1 MVVMVVVEVV
11 EMEVEIDVEVL
22 LLLLWLAAVMLVLEE
37 EPAWLPPS
45 NEHKPPAVTVVTTAA
60 SGFATVDDVKNDEG
74 GEDVVV
80 EDMDVEDDVT
90 IGVPMLGCCS
100 RIASDLDDCKR
111 FSQYNVPIGW
121 ASEAARLLVIKYLW
135 FVVGDSVWLDVDEEG
150 TVVVVIVLLEPGA
163 VVAVIW
169 NCVMEVVV
177 VVVEAKELLVGLM
190 LEGDVRP
197 AVYEN
202 LVMGSL

>member
-11 EMEVEIDVEVL
+11 EMEVDIDVEVL

-45 NEHKPPAVTVVTTAA
+45 NEHKPPAVTAVTAA
-60 SGFATVDDVKNDEG
+60 SGFATVDDVKNDEEG
-74 GEDVVV
+74 EEDVVV

-90 IGVPMLGCCS
+90 IGVPMLGCCI

-177 VVVEAKELLVGLM
+177 EAKELLVGLM